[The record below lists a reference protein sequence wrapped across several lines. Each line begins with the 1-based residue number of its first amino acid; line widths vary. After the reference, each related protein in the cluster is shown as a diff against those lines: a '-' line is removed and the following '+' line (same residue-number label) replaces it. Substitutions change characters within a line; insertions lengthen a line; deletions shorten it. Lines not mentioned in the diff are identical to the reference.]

1 MIDPKVILELPIST
15 YDKSLIQKLNDFESI
30 VETTA
35 KTCKPHHLALYAYDL
50 SVIFNSFYVHTP
62 KILEESDTAIKNFRL
77 TLISKTTDT
86 LKKSFELLGIKMPTE
101 M

>member
-1 MIDPKVILELPIST
+1 LAT
-15 YDKSLIQKLNDFESI
+15 YSYN
-30 VETTA
+30 
-35 KTCKPHHLALYAYDL
+35 LAV
-50 SVIFNSFYVHTP
+50 SFNSFYVHTP